1 LFGSAAGPIISYEL
15 FTAPRFQPPE
25 LIAPAAANQ
34 AFVLGDNSTV
44 SVDLTKINSWFPTAP
59 ARSETSV
66 KINTYTLSIP
76 KLRIADSSVKIGG
89 EDLAKSLV
97 HYAGTAL
104 PGQPGNAVII
114 GHSVL
119 PQFFDPKNYLSIFS
133 TLPRLRPGDDFFIS
147 YDGIQYRYVVED
159 MVEVDP
165 TNFTV
170 LEQRFDDAFATLI
183 TCVPPGLKT
192 KRLAVRARLV
202 NNLNPI

>member
-1 LFGSAAGPIISYEL
+1 
-15 FTAPRFQPPE
+15 
-25 LIAPAAANQ
+25 
-34 AFVLGDNSTV
+34 
-44 SVDLTKINSWFPTAP
+44 
-59 ARSETSV
+59 
-66 KINTYTLSIP
+66 
-76 KLRIADSSVKIGG
+76 
-89 EDLAKSLV
+89 
-97 HYAGTAL
+97 
-104 PGQPGNAVII
+104 VII